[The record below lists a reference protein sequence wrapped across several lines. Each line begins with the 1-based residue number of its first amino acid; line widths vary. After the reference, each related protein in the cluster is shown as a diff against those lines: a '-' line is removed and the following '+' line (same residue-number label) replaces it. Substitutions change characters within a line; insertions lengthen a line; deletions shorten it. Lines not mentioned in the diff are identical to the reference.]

1 MNLALPRREG
11 KEGRDP
17 FFFPLLLF
25 FFSLS
30 FSPPP
35 SELDR
40 GLALQHSS
48 QLSYPFNNSLS
59 LFLFPGRQ
67 TGIETAREAR
77 SSEAGGEF
85 GNRKSAVYQKIA
97 SALFSERQIAAK
109 RRAPPPLSFPSLFSF
124 SFFSLDFRLNQY
136 FRKFRIPSL
145 VNAVQK
151 FGIFP
156 ILDTFF
162 LILVGSQVK
171 FLLGTQDF
179 FNFCIFLG
187 KKMQIPISCPWP
199 AMMAVVGWRWQQY
212 CVLGGKITKD
222 QRKNNQR
229 LARK

>member
-25 FFSLS
+25 FFFFSLS
-30 FSPPP
+30 LSPPP

-77 SSEAGGEF
+77 SSEAGGKF

-109 RRAPPPLSFPSLFSF
+109 RRAPPPSSFPLFPPFFPFFSF
-124 SFFSLDFRLNQY
+124 AFFPLNFRLNQY
-136 FRKFRIPSL
+136 FRKFRITSL
-145 VNAVQK
+145 VNAVQN

-162 LILVGSQVK
+162 SIFSSLSSQEPRIFFIFVSSQAKKIL
-171 FLLGTQDF
+171 FLVHG
-179 FNFCIFLG
+179 
-187 KKMQIPISCPWP
+187 
-199 AMMAVVGWRWQQY
+199 R
-212 CVLGGKITKD
+212 
-222 QRKNNQR
+222 
-229 LARK
+229 

>member
-30 FSPPP
+30 LSPPP

-77 SSEAGGEF
+77 SSEAGGKF

-109 RRAPPPLSFPSLFSF
+109 RRPPPL
-124 SFFSLDFRLNQY
+124 FFSPFSPFLSLPFFRFLHFFFFPQ
-136 FRKFRIPSL
+136 FSAKL
-145 VNAVQK
+145 VFQK
-151 FGIFP
+151 IQ
-156 ILDTFF
+156 DTQ
-162 LILVGSQVK
+162 SSK
-171 FLLGTQDF
+171 
-179 FNFCIFLG
+179 C
-187 KKMQIPISCPWP
+187 S
-199 AMMAVVGWRWQQY
+199 
-212 CVLGGKITKD
+212 
-222 QRKNNQR
+222 
-229 LARK
+229 